1 MKARSRWEHDP
12 VLTRTLGTVGR
23 LSGGPEERRS
33 EDSIHTQ
40 MDSRGGLCS
49 SNPWPYQAQ
58 SGSHQTSC
66 VPGACSLQLRSPWAE
81 SRRRVELGPFRFPG
95 HLGWGGC
102 SPKERGSERVN
113 QSRTLV
119 RPPE

>member
-81 SRRRVELGPFRFPG
+81 SRRRVEWDPLDSQAIWDGVDAAPKREDQREST
-95 HLGWGGC
+95 
-102 SPKERGSERVN
+102 SPE
-113 QSRTLV
+113 
-119 RPPE
+119 PW

>member
-49 SNPWPYQAQ
+49 SNPWPYPVGEPPDILCAR
-58 SGSHQTSC
+58 G
-66 VPGACSLQLRSPWAE
+66 LQPPAE
-81 SRRRVELGPFRFPG
+81 EPLG
-95 HLGWGGC
+95 
-102 SPKERGSERVN
+102 
-113 QSRTLV
+113 
-119 RPPE
+119 